1 MHIYSKRLVCLV
13 CCVLGEDVVVFRC
26 INTYRDHDV
35 VSGTVYHLT
44 VRHGICLHIYCSM
57 SVCSQQLQQSY
68 SMKRMQWQPAEEL
81 QAIR

>member
-44 VRHGICLHIYCSM
+44 VRHGICLHISIVACP
-57 SVCSQQLQQSY
+57 SVLNSY
-68 SMKRMQWQPAEEL
+68 SRATV
-81 QAIR
+81 